1 MNYDSEINSSTDA
14 SSKNRELS
22 LKPFDDISIIDLHT
36 EAFNI
41 EMEYFIPYA
50 RLKNVPQNGMQL
62 TTVKQPPTTNGTTTV
77 VSANVVSSKKIQK
90 HVLNQQFSN
99 LKGSEI
105 EFPPRKM
112 SKKQLKVAQ
121 DQLKKLTKINIHL
134 SKLFKHFSLPLK
146 MAKQTEQNRYLNQQ
160 MSTLIGTEFSH
171 QKHHFYNQI
180 NLLNFP
186 STNSDALSP
195 LDVAV
200 LTNNRSLTKILLE
213 YGASHGARFKTCESM
228 GYHLNTLL
236 EDALNK
242 INDFTCG
249 SHDDLGDD
257 DADKQIDFWQK
268 RANSLQRILRGWVQS
283 TAPNMP
289 NTVVVDV
296 TSSTSVAVKVQEA
309 LTGAITTK
317 FKIQWSLTDDFVDII
332 DEREI
337 NDLTNSQGV
346 MFSTFHL
353 YNLIHGQRYYFRAL
367 SGNLKG
373 WSEHCVS
380 SPRSVIPSSWQDI
393 ATSGP
398 SCGSKKSL
406 DDLTAK
412 LSAIRIAS
420 LEIPLDSA
428 ESNGLCIKKKATIK
442 QLFTATSKFQ
452 KQLKRGLYLACLLYH
467 DGKVLVTNDDTLPVI
482 EIDENYPN
490 NFCSELP
497 WLMKVSCNWDIV
509 KAMRNEIEKHS
520 STTSQFRL
528 KILSAI
534 TQMQSAMGLKDLGFV
549 YYRFLH
555 DSQGTIVISFV
566 NHIKNPKSISVL
578 NSRWIPLRKIQR
590 KLPPIGDE
598 SNINDII
605 LASIPNQIEFLESG
619 CSKLA
624 KGLYVGYLQM
634 HCSMEQMHIVIPTKT
649 PNVLPHQKIRDNP
662 HVCAEE
668 WEALQDTFNQNQ
680 RTEMQRKFVGAI
692 SSAAWKLFKYMG
704 KSTESIL
711 KHKLYN
717 MALIK
722 LSHDVS
728 FLIVCPPIETSCS
741 LVAGQREMMFQ
752 RPDLVSVPTPAF
764 EMCQM
769 FTYNN
774 LVIRQCARISLV
786 LDLEISE
793 ANYSHREAFSAIEV
807 EAAKERLDR
816 LQIIKAD
823 VLEFWKNMRWLMDLM
838 TFSRNRCSD
847 TGISMRSILN
857 VDSSQT
863 EPVVLRQR
871 EKLDR
876 PSDNVAV
883 TRRSPCRLSWPNSNR
898 RDQVTSVLSKSDQQ
912 LNFVMSKVHYQQKT
926 DVDGL
931 RRNSADAKYHGLQ
944 SSEES
949 LNRLA
954 FVDHYS
960 LSKSEETLSS
970 SAPSFSPLLQRK
982 RSKTINARICS
993 LSCSECRNLA
1003 KHTDHAKGSDQLQNE
1018 SSATPCSVSSY
1029 LTDEDGK
1036 TTKIESNMHTTCN
1049 KENFD
1054 DDNPMPQLG
1063 TIQVYFTNGG
1073 DNGISLQLHIT
1084 TKTTAREII
1093 DLVLS
1098 HCSRSIL
1105 ANDEKPA
1112 TCNQLASEDFCLF
1125 AIFGNRGR
1133 CVSNN
1138 FRPLQL
1144 QNPWK
1149 KGRLYVRRNRDFLAE
1164 IERTDRD
1171 VHTI

>member
-1 MNYDSEINSSTDA
+1 
-14 SSKNRELS
+14 
-22 LKPFDDISIIDLHT
+22 
-36 EAFNI
+36 
-41 EMEYFIPYA
+41 MEYFIPYA

-62 TTVKQPPTTNGTTTV
+62 TTVKRNEQAPTTNATTTV

-134 SKLFKHFSLPLK
+134 SALFAAVENGQTDR
-146 MAKQTEQNRYLNQQ
+146 AKSILE
-160 MSTLIGTEFSH
+160 STDV
-171 QKHHFYNQI
+171 NV
-180 NLLNFP
+180 NC
-186 STNSDALSP
+186 TNSDALSP

-200 LTNNRSLTKILLE
+200 LSNNRSLTKILLE
-213 YGASHGARFKTCESM
+213 YGASHGVRFKTCESM

-289 NTVVVDV
+289 NSVVVDV

-309 LTGAITTK
+309 LAGAITTK
-317 FKIQWSLTDDFVDII
+317 FKIQWSLTEDFVNII

-337 NDLTNSQGV
+337 NDLTSSQGV

-373 WSEHCVS
+373 WSEHCSS
-380 SPRSVIPSSWQDI
+380 SPLSVIPSSWQDI
-393 ATSGP
+393 ATSAP
-398 SCGSKKSL
+398 CGSKKTL
-406 DDLTAK
+406 DDLMVK
-412 LSAIRIAS
+412 LSAVRMAS
-420 LEIPLDSA
+420 LEIPLDSTA
-428 ESNGLCIKKKATIK
+428 SNGLFIKKKATIK

-520 STTSQFRL
+520 SSTSQFRL

-534 TQMQSAMGLKDLGFV
+534 SQMQSVMGLKDLGFV
-549 YYRFLH
+549 YYKFLQ
-555 DSQGTIVISFV
+555 DSQGTVVISFV

-634 HCSMEQMHIVIPTKT
+634 HCSMEQMQIVIPTKT

-680 RTEMQRKFVGAI
+680 RTEMQQKFVGAI
-692 SSAAWKLFKYMG
+692 SSAAWRLFKYMG

-717 MALIK
+717 MELIK

-741 LVAGQREMMFQ
+741 LVPGQREMMLQ
-752 RPDLVSVPTPAF
+752 RPDLVSVSTHAF
-764 EMCQM
+764 EMCQL
-769 FTYNN
+769 FTYDSEA
-774 LVIRQCARISLV
+774 IRKCARLSLV

-793 ANYSHREAFSAIEV
+793 ANYSHREAFSAVEI

-816 LQIIKAD
+816 LQVIRAE
-823 VLEFWKNMRWLMDLM
+823 VFEFWKNMRWLMDVM

-857 VDSSQT
+857 LDSSQT

-876 PSDNVAV
+876 PSDNVTV
-883 TRRSPCRLSWPNSNR
+883 TRRSPCRLSWPNNNR
-898 RDQVTSVLSKSDQQ
+898 KDQVTSVLSKSDQQ
-912 LNFVMSKVHYQQKT
+912 LNFVMSKVHYKQKT
-926 DVDGL
+926 DDGL

-944 SSEES
+944 ASEES

-960 LSKSEETLSS
+960 LSKSEEVLSS

-993 LSCSECRNLA
+993 LSCSECRNSSA
-1003 KHTDHAKGSDQLQNE
+1003 HTDHAKGSEPSENE
-1018 SSATPCSVSSY
+1018 SSATTCSVSSY

-1036 TTKIESNMHTTCN
+1036 TTKIESNMHAACD

-1054 DDNPMPQLG
+1054 DDNTMPQLG

-1098 HCSRSIL
+1098 HCSPSIL
-1105 ANDEKPA
+1105 AIDEKPA
-1112 TCNQLASEDFCLF
+1112 TCNQLASKDFCLF

-1133 CVSNN
+1133 CVPNN

-1164 IERTDRD
+1164 IDRSDRD